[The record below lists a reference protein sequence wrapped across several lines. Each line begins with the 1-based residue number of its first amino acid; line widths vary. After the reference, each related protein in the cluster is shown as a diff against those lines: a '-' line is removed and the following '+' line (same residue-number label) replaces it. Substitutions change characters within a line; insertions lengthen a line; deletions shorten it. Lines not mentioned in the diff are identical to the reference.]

1 MIDMI
6 LYALRQLGT
15 EVPLILVLIG
25 CIVTACIFWR
35 RAPSP
40 SLYVIL
46 ACVFTLILLFMYP
59 FSWAFV
65 LANGYQNTPGISTA
79 FSVGWSVAR
88 GIATVVFVIA
98 VYSGRK
104 QA

>member
-6 LYALRQLGT
+6 FYALRQLGT
-15 EVPLILVLIG
+15 ELPLILVLIG
-25 CIVTACIFWR
+25 CIVAASILWQ
-35 RAPSP
+35 RAPSS

-46 ACVFTLILLFMYP
+46 ACVFTLMLLFMYP
-59 FSWAFV
+59 FSWAIV
-65 LANGYQNTPGISTA
+65 LANGYQKIPGINTA
-79 FSVGWSVAR
+79 FSVCWSVAR